1 MISQAGAES
10 ARILSLRLMFRFPR
24 RRSTSRRLN
33 RRILVAMLAVALLP
47 LAALTA
53 LVGADLSAVNQ
64 STVDAAHQTIVA
76 DAAQRESSAARA
88 GATTIEA
95 RVEGLGGELAQ
106 LAGTVDS
113 LLRTTAPIPQPVQLM
128 AGGSR
133 LLTSGAPAAT
143 LFGAQSRLLS
153 GGGQVMDSLGQ
164 NRSQIA
170 AALAGVLK
178 RHPELSAVWLYN
190 GADSMVTE
198 VPVTDPATLAGL
210 VANQRID
217 PVRLIDRQ
225 LQAALGGVQQGGATG
240 SAGGLIQNP
249 RTPAGPVWSDID
261 TAAFGPGTSV
271 TVWTGLAT
279 SNYFI
284 GAELPG
290 TAIAGLLTEP
300 VSTLPDSY
308 QVLLS
313 PSGRWLSAG
322 VTASSDLSLPNG
334 FEGTPARVP
343 GISARSLLVEQPQVV
358 KASLH
363 GVQKDL
369 FTAPIDGP
377 HWTLASVVPD
387 RELAPASASLGDG
400 IRSGVRRILL
410 LQVLPLA
417 VVLGVIAVLLA
428 AVFSRRLVGPV
439 RALTASAER
448 LARGHTDEPVPHQGE
463 DEVGLLSEA
472 LERMRREINL
482 SREALISAAQEL
494 EGRVAERTEELRD
507 RNEELVALNALA
519 ATLTR
524 SLDPGELLGG
534 AVEAMRVIVPVT
546 AAAGYTVADGVPEL
560 LAHHPSRLGGA
571 AAQMGAGVAAALESG
586 ALSLR
591 SSAAGRVVALPV
603 AAGGAPLG
611 AIAALVPL
619 SVPLP
624 KRIRILL
631 GAVADQVG
639 LALRTAE
646 FAAEGRELAVLEERT
661 RLAREIHDTLAQQLT
676 AIVLQ
681 LEAAEAMQSRARSER
696 SRDLIV
702 AAREQARQALQEAR
716 RSVWNLRPMPLEAA
730 GLTAAVALETE
741 RFGTRSG
748 IAVTVRTD
756 HLPRHLALSPQSE
769 VALFRILQEAL
780 TNVGHHSHAQR
791 VEVDLRVVGGEL
803 LLIVSD
809 DGSGFDAAP
818 DELAP
823 TSPGSFGLVG
833 MRERARL
840 IGAELEVTSE
850 RTVGT
855 RISVRVP
862 LEQQDAAATA

>member
-1 MISQAGAES
+1 
-10 ARILSLRLMFRFPR
+10 MFRFPR

-76 DAAQRESSAARA
+76 DAAQRESSAAGA
-88 GATTIEA
+88 GAATVEA
-95 RVEGLGGELAQ
+95 RVDGLGGELAQ
-106 LAGTVDS
+106 LAGMVDG
-113 LLRTTAPIPQPVQLM
+113 LLRTSTPVTQPVQLI
-128 AGGSR
+128 AGGSH
-133 LLTSGAPAAT
+133 LLETGAPAAT
-143 LFGAQSRLLS
+143 LIGSQSRLLAGDS
-153 GGGQVMDSLGQ
+153 QVADSLGQ
-164 NRSQIA
+164 NRAQIA
-170 AALAGVLK
+170 AALAAVLK

-190 GADSMVTE
+190 RADATVTE
-198 VPVTDPATLAGL
+198 VPVTDQATLAGL

-217 PVRLIDRQ
+217 PVHLLDRQ
-225 LQAALGGVQQGGATG
+225 LQAALGAAQQSGSAG
-240 SAGGLIQNP
+240 SAGGLAQNP
-249 RTPAGPVWSDID
+249 KSPAGPAWSDID

-271 TVWTGLAT
+271 TVWTGLPTA
-279 SNYFI
+279 NYFI

-290 TAIAGLLTEP
+290 TAIAALLAEP
-300 VSTLPDSY
+300 VSTLPDAY

-322 VTASSDLSLPNG
+322 VTASSDLRLPNG

-343 GISARSLLVEQPQVV
+343 SISSQVLLVQQPQVI

-363 GVQKDL
+363 GVDKDL
-369 FTAPIDGP
+369 FTAPVEGP
-377 HWTLASVVPD
+377 HWTFASVVPD
-387 RELAPASASLGDG
+387 SELAPSAASLGDG

-417 VVLGVIAVLLA
+417 VVLGIIAVLLSA
-428 AVFSRRLVGPV
+428 LFSRRLVGPV

-448 LARGHTDEPVPHQGE
+448 LARGHTEEPVPHQGE

-472 LERMRREINL
+472 LERMRREINT
-482 SREALISAAQEL
+482 SREALLSAAHEL

-534 AVEAMRVIVPVT
+534 AVEAMRVIVPVS
-546 AAAGYTVADGVPEL
+546 AAAGYTVVEGVPEL
-560 LAHHPSRLGGA
+560 VAHHPNHLGDA
-571 AAQMGAGVAAALESG
+571 AAQMSAGVAAALESG

-603 AAGGAPLG
+603 AAGGTALG

-624 KRIRILL
+624 ERIRILL

-676 AIVLQ
+676 GIVLQ
-681 LEAAEAMQSRARSER
+681 LEAAEAMQTRAQSER

-702 AAREQARQALQEAR
+702 AAREQARLALAEAR

-730 GLTAAVALETE
+730 GLTAAVALEAE
-741 RFGTRSG
+741 RFGARSG

-780 TNVGHHSHAQR
+780 TNVEHHSHAQR

-809 DGSGFDAAP
+809 DGSGFDT
-818 DELAP
+818 DLGELAAS
-823 TSPGSFGLVG
+823 SPGSFGLVG

-862 LEQQDAAATA
+862 LEHQDAAASA

>member
-1 MISQAGAES
+1 
-10 ARILSLRLMFRFPR
+10 
-24 RRSTSRRLN
+24 
-33 RRILVAMLAVALLP
+33 
-47 LAALTA
+47 
-53 LVGADLSAVNQ
+53 
-64 STVDAAHQTIVA
+64 
-76 DAAQRESSAARA
+76 
-88 GATTIEA
+88 
-95 RVEGLGGELAQ
+95 
-106 LAGTVDS
+106 
-113 LLRTTAPIPQPVQLM
+113 
-128 AGGSR
+128 
-133 LLTSGAPAAT
+133 
-143 LFGAQSRLLS
+143 
-153 GGGQVMDSLGQ
+153 
-164 NRSQIA
+164 
-170 AALAGVLK
+170 
-178 RHPELSAVWLYN
+178 
-190 GADSMVTE
+190 
-198 VPVTDPATLAGL
+198 
-210 VANQRID
+210 
-217 PVRLIDRQ
+217 
-225 LQAALGGVQQGGATG
+225 
-240 SAGGLIQNP
+240 
-249 RTPAGPVWSDID
+249 
-261 TAAFGPGTSV
+261 
-271 TVWTGLAT
+271 
-279 SNYFI
+279 
-284 GAELPG
+284 
-290 TAIAGLLTEP
+290 
-300 VSTLPDSY
+300 
-308 QVLLS
+308 
-313 PSGRWLSAG
+313 
-322 VTASSDLSLPNG
+322 
-334 FEGTPARVP
+334 
-343 GISARSLLVEQPQVV
+343 
-358 KASLH
+358 
-363 GVQKDL
+363 
-369 FTAPIDGP
+369 
-377 HWTLASVVPD
+377 
-387 RELAPASASLGDG
+387 
-400 IRSGVRRILL
+400 
-410 LQVLPLA
+410 
-417 VVLGVIAVLLA
+417 
-428 AVFSRRLVGPV
+428 
-439 RALTASAER
+439 
-448 LARGHTDEPVPHQGE
+448 
-463 DEVGLLSEA
+463 
-472 LERMRREINL
+472 
-482 SREALISAAQEL
+482 
-494 EGRVAERTEELRD
+494 
-507 RNEELVALNALA
+507 
-519 ATLTR
+519 
-524 SLDPGELLGG
+524 
-534 AVEAMRVIVPVT
+534 VT

-639 LALRTAE
+639 RALRTAE